1 MASAPIRQPRGPP
14 SSPGAYPGAPATTAS
29 QSSTGVGAGYASAG
43 PPMADSES
51 LLRRNKTVATA
62 ARAAQTA
69 NRSAD
74 SASASAASP
83 AADAAAYRRS
93 LGPTTLEAYQRQLRS
108 GSFSGMAPSPQLA
121 AVGSS
126 ADGGLVRHTSV
137 RGDFAS
143 RGGQTT
149 EETLIEDEPLDQV
162 PSTEPSNWYKGLSRQ
177 SSLPSRRLNVVNPGL
192 FTPAEPR
199 DQGPQPSNSSSMPP
213 PPPRPPR
220 RVYQPADQANSLPPT
235 AASTQSTHSRSSS
248 SHAPSHSLGSL
259 SMLANPHYE
268 PSATSSVP
276 STPGSAGH
284 GSYNEAAAAAA
295 ALPAGVSRTQS
306 LRAHMHHN
314 PQTMV
319 EMGTLGRSA
328 SMRTPGELSYSRHH
342 QSPPPPPPPFSLA
355 TPPRN
360 KGHLPHYAPSDDGD
374 VPGADLQRHHSLGRS
389 QALLSLDQREDLRRR
404 LATSPGAASA
414 TSAGTPNEGA
424 AGHSRHLSEID
435 QSGLGR
441 NLWTPGVPMPGDD
454 GWSSSA
460 NTAQQLQDAL
470 DALSIRDGGQM
481 HRPAPPTMGEEPS
494 WVTNLVGMPGQP
506 SQASQVRPLGWDDRN
521 SPYGGLSQWG
531 GGPSLQPPPLLYQQ
545 QQQLY
550 AQTQAQLKLQAAG
563 IGGGLP
569 LHGLPPMH
577 LQQGY
582 MGGNYLGAPFNT
594 GYGTQPGPMPSGGG
608 LPSGPGMPGG
618 PHMSAHDV
626 DVMELARSKGLNPA
640 TFDCRPPYARFFVI
654 KSYTEDDVQKS
665 LKHEVWSSTVLGNK
679 RLDNAWRESH
689 DKGPIYLFFS
699 VNSSRNFC
707 GVAEMISGVDESKTS
722 DIWATDKWKGL
733 MSVRWRFVRDVPTS
747 ALRHLRLTNTPDRK
761 PITTSRDTQE
771 LPYDIGCEVL
781 QIFLDHQHKS
791 KTSLLQDFAYYERL
805 SATRST
811 GSATPTQGP
820 GGVLEVLAAQ
830 ASIMDMAR
838 CTAALVAMLVRT

>member
-14 SSPGAYPGAPATTAS
+14 SSAGPYPGASAAA
-29 QSSTGVGAGYASAG
+29 GVGAGHASSG

-62 ARAAQTA
+62 ARAAQAAT
-69 NRSAD
+69 RSAD
-74 SASASAASP
+74 SAGASATSS

-108 GSFSGMAPSPQLA
+108 GSFSGVAPSPQLA

-126 ADGGLVRHTSV
+126 GDSGLVRRTSG
-137 RGDFAS
+137 RGDYAS
-143 RGGQTT
+143 RGGETT
-149 EETLIEDEPLDQV
+149 EETLIEAEGLDDV
-162 PSTEPSNWYKGLSRQ
+162 PSTEPGNWYKGLARQ
-177 SSLPSRRLNVVNPGL
+177 SSLPSRRLNGVNPGL

-199 DQGPQPSNSSSMPP
+199 EQALPPNTTSSMPP

-220 RVYQPADQANSLPPT
+220 RVYQPATDQASTPPPT

-259 SMLANPHYE
+259 NMLVNPNVE
-268 PSATSSVP
+268 PSTVSPGP

-284 GSYNEAAAAAA
+284 GSYNEAAAA

-314 PQTMV
+314 PQAMV
-319 EMGTLGRSA
+319 DMSTLGRSV
-328 SMRTPGELSYSRHH
+328 SMRTPGELSYSRQH
-342 QSPPPPPPPFSLA
+342 QPPPPPPPFSLA

-360 KGHLPHYAPSDDGD
+360 KSHLPHYAPSDDGD

-404 LATSPGAASA
+404 LAASPSAASA
-414 TSAGTPNEGA
+414 TSAGTPTEG
-424 AGHSRHLSEID
+424 AGHSRRISEID
-435 QSGLGR
+435 QAGLGR
-441 NLWTPGVPMPGDD
+441 SLWTPGAPAPGED

-460 NTAQQLQDAL
+460 STAQQLQDAL

-481 HRPAPPTMGEEPS
+481 HRPAPTMGEEPS
-494 WVTNLVGMPGQP
+494 WVTNLVGVPGQP
-506 SQASQVRPLGWDDRN
+506 SPTSQVRPLGWDDRN
-521 SPYGGLSQWG
+521 SPYTSLGQWG

-582 MGGNYLGAPFNT
+582 MGGNYMGAPFNT
-594 GYGTQPGPMPSGGG
+594 GYGAQPGPMHGVGGLLLGHGMSGG
-608 LPSGPGMPGG
+608 PP
-618 PHMSAHDV
+618 MSAHDV

-733 MSVRWRFVRDVPTS
+733 MNVRWRFVRDVPTS

-805 SATRST
+805 SASRST
-811 GSATPTQGP
+811 GTATPTQGP
-820 GGVLEVLAAQ
+820 PGPGGPGGPGVHHGHGGMYGGPGGY
-830 ASIMDMAR
+830 ASPHMR
-838 CTAALVAMLVRT
+838 